1 MMPLNAA
8 QQGLWSGHVLND
20 DKALFNTA
28 ECIAFSG
35 KVQAGKLVS
44 AIEQAVSEC
53 ETLAGCFVQQGEQVH
68 FQPRTLPVGVRR
80 LALSQLDAAETPEQQ
95 VRHWALRDLRTP
107 FDLEA
112 ELPCRFALL
121 EGEQQDFLY
130 SCVHHIALD
139 GFGTTLLFQRI
150 AAIYSALCADQPVP
164 PAGFGNYAAVLAEEN
179 QREADGSLAA
189 ARDYWQQTLA
199 ELPQAASFSAERAP
213 IAADFVRSSIS
224 VPTGLWQRMNT
235 FANDN
240 RLGWADL
247 LLAGLGV
254 QLQMRSDSRA
264 PVLGLM
270 VMNRIGS
277 AALDVPCMQM
287 NIAPLAL
294 PAHGEHDLLACAKQV
309 VKAKRS
315 MRKHQHYRYE
325 ALRRDLGRVGG
336 EQRLFGPLVNIMP
349 FDHAL
354 QYADLSARTLNLS
367 AGPVEDLTIEVRIG
381 AEGVAQ
387 LDYDANPG
395 CYSASQLQDLQQQ
408 LFALL
413 GEWLAAPQLT
423 RDELQQ
429 QQLGVARQQALLGAP
444 EAERQALPAAG
455 CVLAAIR
462 AQAAQQP
469 QALALCQGQQ
479 QYSYE
484 QLQTA
489 IEQTAAALQGAGF
502 SSGQRLGVML
512 QRSPQAIVVQLA
524 ALALGGVYVPLDAE
538 QPAERQQ
545 HILRSAELA
554 GIVTE
559 AAYRH
564 RLLPLFSGPLL
575 LAGELQ
581 SQGRCFQPASGEAA
595 AYLMFT
601 SGSTGLPKG
610 VQISHRAL
618 AHFTAAARQRYAVQA
633 GDRVLQFAPFN
644 FDASIEEVFVTLTA
658 GGTLVLRTDAML
670 QSMAAFTDA
679 LCEQN
684 IQLLDL
690 PTAFW
695 NEWVVALASGQ
706 VQLPAGLR
714 TVIIGGEAVYPQQ
727 LTQWQQQ
734 GRADIRLINT
744 YGPTEATV
752 VASSCELQQRH
763 AGLEQLPIGL
773 PLAGTGAL
781 ILGAGDHPASEGELV
796 LCGPQLASGYLGEAP
811 GGFAHLRIGSENRP
825 VYRTGDRVRLE
836 DGQLVY
842 LGRQDNEFKISGYR
856 IQPGEVEAQLLTL
869 HGIDEACVQGV
880 VYGSGVRRLVAFVAG
895 TLSDARSIKR
905 QLAERLP
912 AAMVPTDYQHYP
924 SLPRTG
930 SGKFDR
936 KRLLAQYQRI
946 EQGSELSG
954 ELENRVAAIWQ
965 QILGVGRI
973 GAQDN
978 FFELGG
984 QSLQTIQIV
993 NRLAAEFATTVKVS
1007 DVFDHPRLQDFCGFL
1022 DGRLSAAEE
1031 SVEMVW

>member
-1 MMPLNAA
+1 MMQLNAA
-8 QQGLWSGHVLND
+8 QQGLWSGHLLND
-20 DKALFNTA
+20 DKAMFNTA

-35 KVQAGKLVS
+35 KVQANKLIS
-44 AIEQAVSEC
+44 ALEQAVSEC
-53 ETLAGCFVQQGEQVH
+53 ETLSGCFVQQGEQVS
-68 FQPRTLPVGVRR
+68 FQPRSLPVGVRR
-80 LALSQLDAAETPEQQ
+80 LALSQLAAATTPEQQ
-95 VRHWALRDLRTP
+95 VRNWAMRDLRNP
-107 FDLEA
+107 FDLQA
-112 ELPCRFALL
+112 ELPCRFTLL
-121 EGEQQDFLY
+121 EGEEQDFLY

-150 AAIYSALCADQPVP
+150 AAIYSALCAEQDIPL
-164 PAGFGNYAAVLAEEN
+164 AGFADYAAVLTEEAGR
-179 QREADGSLAA
+179 QTDGSWAA
-189 ARDYWQQTLA
+189 AREYWRETLV
-199 ELPQAASFSAERAP
+199 ELPQAPSFSAERVP
-213 IAADFVRSSIS
+213 IAAEFVRSSVS
-224 VPTGLWQRMNT
+224 VPAALWRQMNT

-254 QLQMRSDSRA
+254 QLEMLSGCRA

-277 AALDVPCMQM
+277 AALNVPCMHM

-294 PAHGEHDLLACAKQV
+294 PARNESDLLACAKQV

-325 ALRRDLGRVGG
+325 TLRRDLGRVGG

-381 AEGVAQ
+381 ADGVAQ

-395 CYSASQLQDLQQQ
+395 CYHPEQLQALQQQ

-413 GEWLAAPQLT
+413 GDWL
-423 RDELQQ
+423 DEPCVSRGALQQ
-429 QQLGVARQQALLGAP
+429 QLLGAARQHALLLAP
-444 EAERQALPAAG
+444 AEEPLPAAS
-455 CVLAAIR
+455 CVLTAIH

-469 QALALCQGQQ
+469 EALALCQADQK
-479 QYSYE
+479 YCYA

-489 IEQTAAALQGAGF
+489 IEQTAAALQTAGF
-502 SSGQRLGVML
+502 SRGQRIGVML
-512 QRSPQAIVVQLA
+512 QRSPQAIVLQLA
-524 ALALGGVYVPLDAE
+524 VLALGGVYVPLDAE

-564 RLLPLFSGPLL
+564 RLLPLFAGPLL
-575 LAGELQ
+575 LAGDLHSEA
-581 SQGRCFQPASGEAA
+581 RCFSPASGEAA

-618 AHFTAAARQRYAVQA
+618 DQFTAAARLRYGVQQ

-644 FDASIEEVFVTLTA
+644 FDASIEEVFVTLSA

-670 QSMAAFTDA
+670 ESMTAFTDS
-679 LCEQN
+679 LSEQN

-695 NEWVVALASGQ
+695 NEWVVALGSGQ
-706 VQLPAGLR
+706 VQLPACLR

-727 LTQWQQQ
+727 LAQWQQQ

-752 VASSCELQQRH
+752 VASSCDLQQLN
-763 AGLEQLPIGL
+763 AEVEQLPIGL
-773 PLAGTGAL
+773 PLPGTAVL
-781 ILGAGDHPASEGELV
+781 ILGASDYPASEGELV
-796 LCGPQLASGYLGEAP
+796 LCGPQLASGYLGEAQ
-811 GGFAHLRIGSENRP
+811 GGFAQLRIGTQTLP

-836 DGQLVY
+836 QGQLVY

-869 HGIDEACVQGV
+869 PGIDEACVQGV
-880 VYGSGVRRLVAFVAG
+880 IFGAGVRRLVAFVAG
-895 TLSDARSIKR
+895 SLKDARSIKR

-912 AAMVPTDYQHYP
+912 AAMLPTDYQHYA

-936 KRLLAQYQRI
+936 KALLAQYQSA

-954 ELENRVAAIWQ
+954 DMENRVAAIWQ

-973 GAQDN
+973 GAEDN

-1007 DVFDHPRLQDFCGFL
+1007 DVFDHPRLIDFCSFL
-1022 DGRLSAAEE
+1022 DGRLSAAEA